1 METKIENKT
10 KPHELH
16 IVCREKGTLSGI
28 EKVISS
34 NADSLNLVSSC
45 GALVVSGEKL
55 RILRFN
61 ASDGTLEFE
70 GEVTGIK
77 YAAKKQ
83 PLLKRL
89 FK

>member
-1 METKIENKT
+1 MEKEISKG

-16 IVCREKGTLSGI
+16 INCRNKGTLTGI

-34 NADSLNLVSSC
+34 NAETLNLVSSC
-45 GALVVSGEKL
+45 GALVISGVGLK
-55 RILRFN
+55 ILRFN
-61 ASDGTLEFE
+61 ASDGTLDFE

>member
-1 METKIENKT
+1 MEKEENKA
-10 KPHELH
+10 KQHELH
-16 IVCREKGTLSGI
+16 IVCRSKGTLTGI

-34 NADSLNLVSSC
+34 NAETLNLVSSC
-45 GALVVSGEKL
+45 GPLVVSGEKL
-55 RILRFN
+55 KILRFN

-70 GEVTGIK
+70 GEVNAIK

>member
-1 METKIENKT
+1 MEKVENKG

-16 IVCREKGTLSGI
+16 LNGRSSGSLTGI
-28 EKVISS
+28 EKVVSS
-34 NADSLNLVSSC
+34 NAETLNLISGC
-45 GALVVSGEKL
+45 GALVIGGTNLK
-55 RILRFN
+55 ILRFN
-61 ASDGTLEFE
+61 AADGTLEFT
-70 GEVTGIK
+70 GEVNSVK

>member
-1 METKIENKT
+1 MDREENKG

-16 IVCREKGTLSGI
+16 IICRGKGTLTGI

-34 NADSLNLVSSC
+34 NAETLNLISGC
-45 GALVVSGEKL
+45 GALVIGGTNLK
-55 RILRFN
+55 ILRFN
-61 ASDGTLEFE
+61 AADGTLDFE
-70 GEVTGIK
+70 GEVNTVK